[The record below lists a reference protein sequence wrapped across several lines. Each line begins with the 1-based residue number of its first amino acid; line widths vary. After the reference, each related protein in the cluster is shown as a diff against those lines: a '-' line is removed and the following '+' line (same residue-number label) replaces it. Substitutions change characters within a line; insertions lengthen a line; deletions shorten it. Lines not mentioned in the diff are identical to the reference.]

1 MAPHDDAFPTASR
14 STIDP
19 DLHEE
24 RSTSVIRRWVFGAIL
39 VLDLLAILAFVS
51 VVVVPRLT

>member
-14 STIDP
+14 AIDP

-24 RSTSVIRRWVFGAIL
+24 RSTSVIRRWVFGAIF
-39 VLDLLAILAFVS
+39 VLDLLAIVAFVS
-51 VVVVPRLT
+51 MVVVPRLT